1 MSVLRPYRFERELDR
16 SIAQWLAWLP
26 RWEPAS
32 ARRRGELCAVCPRW
46 ADELGFPELPH
57 GPLHALVT
65 STESLLIEHFLRNAA
80 ARFPE
85 LEHGG
90 EWRVWLERGVVR
102 ITSKDG
108 RDVDDHLDMQGTGET
123 FAFTGTVTA
132 GQAAAARIELVR
144 VYFTL
149 FNSAVA
155 RLSGQKSVVARA
167 IGVYVEPKIQRM
179 ADELVA
185 EVCGAA

>member
-32 ARRRGELCAVCPRW
+32 ARRRGEICSVCPRW

-65 STESLLIEHFLRNAA
+65 STESLLIEHFLRSAS

-85 LEHGG
+85 LERGG
-90 EWRVWLERGVVR
+90 EWKVWLERGIVR
-102 ITSKDG
+102 VTSKDG
-108 RDVDDHLDMQGTGET
+108 RDVDEFLDMQGE
-123 FAFTGTVTA
+123 A
-132 GQAAAARIELVR
+132 GASVLGSVSAAQAAAARVELVR
-144 VYFTL
+144 VYFAL

-155 RLSGQKSVVARA
+155 RLSGQKSVVTRA
-167 IGVYVEPKIQRM
+167 VGAYVEPKVQKM
-179 ADELVA
+179 ADDLVA
-185 EVCGAA
+185 EICGAA